1 MQFSVYWLVISFL
14 LFAWH
19 FIAPQVP
26 SVSGA
31 LTFVQLLIL
40 VLNCPPCCFA
50 TVLLLPPPFF
60 PNWPHYGI
68 RFHVIGLVAR
78 VYLRIQIKT
87 YIHTYIHTLAICL
100 ATAILLL
107 NDASSEQSLLR
118 SESATSC
125 RGTVDIS

>member
-1 MQFSVYWLVISFL
+1 MQFSVYWLAISFL

-19 FIAPQVP
+19 FIAPQVR

-60 PNWPHYGI
+60 LNWPHYGI

-78 VYLRIQIKT
+78 VYLRIQIKI
-87 YIHTYIHTLAICL
+87 YIHTYM
-100 ATAILLL
+100 
-107 NDASSEQSLLR
+107 SPQQSGLGAPWL
-118 SESATSC
+118 
-125 RGTVDIS
+125 DKQ

>member
-31 LTFVQLLIL
+31 LTFVQLMIL
-40 VLNCPPCCFA
+40 VLIRPPCCFA
-50 TVLLLPPPFF
+50 TVLLLPPPFCL
-60 PNWPHYGI
+60 NWPHYGI

-78 VYLRIQIKT
+78 VYLRIQIKI
-87 YIHTYIHTLAICL
+87 YIHTYKTERFQAL
-100 ATAILLL
+100 
-107 NDASSEQSLLR
+107 Q
-118 SESATSC
+118 ESAQY
-125 RGTVDIS
+125 RVVELVQTVF